1 MRKEYNNAELTL
13 ISLEKAD
20 VITASGDVIT
30 ESSEFESGEKTIVK
44 TKIISQYEQETKEGK
59 KKARRASA
67 IAGGF
72 LGVGGVLIQESYNNH
87 NREMEQIVTF
97 LVIYE
102 DGSRETVDV
111 KKDGKAY
118 QKLIMYLE

>member
-20 VITASGDVIT
+20 VITAS
-30 ESSEFESGEKTIVK
+30 ESGEKTIVK